1 MSFLFKR
8 KDTGYWYIGT
18 YNESG
23 KLERISTNEKLK
35 TRADIVHDNFKK
47 KSNKN
52 IVPDI
57 LYLKDVQDI
66 VFNFVKNNFAPTT
79 LLLYRIAIR
88 NLDSQFGYKPIKSI
102 NLIDIEQYKSKR
114 LKSIS
119 PVTLNIELRTIRAF
133 FNYCVQFNLLS
144 DNPLSK
150 LSQIRIQEKKLLI
163 FSSDEINLILSNIK
177 HTKLRQI
184 VTIGAYTGLR
194 LNEILTLKYSS
205 INLADKII
213 EIINTGSFATKT
225 KKNRIIP
232 IPETLI
238 TNELNSL
245 FYDANTGTPVLVDP
259 ESYIFSSDGKAP
271 FGKSYITRKFKSL
284 LRKLNLSEDL
294 HFHCLRHTYFS
305 NLSRLN
311 VPVNYIK
318 ELAGHSS
325 IKTTEIYLH
334 NFRQDLNNFVAG
346 FKY

>member
-8 KDTGYWYIGT
+8 KDFGFWYIG
-18 YNESG
+18 YYDESG
-23 KLERISTNEKLK
+23 KMKRMSTKEKLK
-35 TRADIVHDNFKK
+35 TRADIIHDNFKK
-47 KSNKN
+47 KNKLN

-57 LYLKDVQDI
+57 FYLKDVQDI

-79 LLLYRIAIR
+79 LLLYKNAIR
-88 NLDSQFGYKPIKSI
+88 NLDSLFGYKPIKSI
-102 NLIDIEQYKSKR
+102 TLIDIEEYKSIR
-114 LKSIS
+114 LKTVS
-119 PVTLNIELRTIRAF
+119 PVTLNIELRTIKAF

-144 DNPLSK
+144 HNQLSK
-150 LSQIRIQEKKLLI
+150 ISQIRIQEKKLLT
-163 FSSDEINLILSNIK
+163 FSTEEINLLLANIR
-177 HTKLRQI
+177 HQKLKLI
-184 VTIGAYTGLR
+184 VTIAAYTGLR
-194 LNEILTLKYSS
+194 LNEILHLKYTR
-205 INLADKII
+205 INVQEKFI
-213 EIINTGSFATKT
+213 EIINSGNFTTKT

-232 IPETLI
+232 VPDTLL
-238 TNELNSL
+238 NELTSL
-245 FYDANTGTPVLVDP
+245 FSDNGTPLLIDP

-271 FGKSYITRKFKSL
+271 FDKSYITRKFKSV
-284 LRKLNLSEDL
+284 LRKLNLNEDL

-334 NFRQDLNNFVAG
+334 NFRQDLNNFVSG

>member
-8 KDTGYWYIGT
+8 KDFGFWYIG
-18 YNESG
+18 YYDESG
-23 KLERISTNEKLK
+23 KMKRMSTKEKLK
-35 TRADIVHDNFKK
+35 TRADIIHDNFKK
-47 KSNKN
+47 KNKLN

-57 LYLKDVQDI
+57 LYLKDVQNI
-66 VFNFVKNNFAPTT
+66 IFNFIKNNFAPTT
-79 LLLYRIAIR
+79 LLLYKNAIR
-88 NLDSQFGYKPIKSI
+88 NLDSLFGYKPIKSI
-102 NLIDIEQYKSKR
+102 NLIDIEEYKSKR
-114 LKSIS
+114 LKTIS

-133 FNYCVQFNLLS
+133 LNYCVEFNLLS
-144 DNPLSK
+144 HNQLSK
-150 LSQIRIQEKKLLI
+150 ISQIRIQEKKLLT
-163 FSSDEINLILSNIK
+163 FSSSEINLILGNIK

-184 VTIGAYTGLR
+184 VTIGAYTGMR
-194 LNEILTLKYSS
+194 LNEILTLKYSC
-205 INLADKII
+205 IHLQEKII
-213 EIINTGSFATKT
+213 EIINTGNFATKT

-232 IPETLI
+232 IPDTLLH
-238 TNELNSL
+238 ELNDL
-245 FYDANTGTPVLVDP
+245 FFDKDKGTPILFDP

-271 FGKSYITRKFKSL
+271 FNKSYVTRKFKSV
-284 LRKLNLSEDL
+284 LRKLNLNEDL

-334 NFRQDLNNFVAG
+334 NFRQDLNNFVSG